1 MMAYEQELEV
11 ALKAVRQA
19 GRAILEDY
27 ARFEAIADA
36 PADITT
42 ETDRC
47 SQEIILHCLTETF
60 PTDGLC
66 AEESTDTLAKASR
79 GGPRLWIV
87 DPIDGTRG
95 FAKKLGEFS
104 VMVGLADRGELAL
117 GVVFEPAH
125 NRLTYAVRGNGCWRK
140 DGDEATA
147 EPCRVSTVSSLSAA
161 TLTQSH
167 SRKSAAPSLQ
177 LQALQPAR
185 VLETYSAGIK
195 LGQVARGEADLYLN
209 TYDRFHD
216 WDICAGEI
224 LVREAGGR
232 VTNLLGEEPRYGQPG
247 AIQRHG
253 LLASNGA
260 LHAAALAVLPGIH

>member
-1 MMAYEQELEV
+1 MSAYEQELEV
-11 ALKAVRQA
+11 ALQAVRLA
-19 GRAILEDY
+19 GHAILEDY
-27 ARFEAIADA
+27 ARFEALADA

-42 ETDRC
+42 ETDRR
-47 SQEIILHCLTETF
+47 SQEVILRCLTAAF
-60 PTDGLC
+60 PADALC
-66 AEESTDTLAKASR
+66 AEEATESLNQASR
-79 GGPRLWIV
+79 SGPRLWII

-104 VMVGLADRGELAL
+104 VMVGLVERGELAL

-125 NRLTYAVRGNGCWRK
+125 DRLTYAVRENGCWKK
-140 DGDEATA
+140 DAGQAAA
-147 EPCRVSTVSSLSAA
+147 ERCRVSTVSSLAAA

-167 SRKSAAPSLQ
+167 SRASHAPSPELK
-177 LQALQPAR
+177 ALQPAR
-185 VLETYSAGIK
+185 VVETYSAGIK
-195 LGQVARGEADLYLN
+195 LGLVARGEADLYLN

-232 VTNLLGEEPRYGQPG
+232 VTNLLGQAPRYGLPG
-247 AIQRHG
+247 AVQRRG

-260 LHAAALAVLPGIH
+260 LHDAALAVLPRSH